1 MVCIMLL
8 SGLGAVAL
16 PENKNNQMKAV
27 ESIEFIS
34 FSKPYI
40 QEKGEY
46 ISTTAF
52 FGKLDVKTVEQW
64 PLLGDPSLMIGGY
77 TA

>member
-1 MVCIMLL
+1 MKKILSFMIVYVLVL

-46 ISTTAF
+46 IPTAGS
-52 FGKLDVKTVEQW
+52 FGKLDVKTVEQ
-64 PLLGDPSLMIGGY
+64 
-77 TA
+77 